1 MRKNLVASIALFLI
15 LFGILSSS
23 PVRAVTFQIGV
34 KAGDFVDYGLVSFS
48 SNSTSPLGFDQFNH
62 VTDVYDIVT
71 SVDAAV
77 GNVTLRQTYS
87 FDNGTAS
94 RSVVLQGNVQTGE
107 GNLTQFL
114 IPGGLNAGDLVP
126 VSYSSFTGSISAMIN
141 ETVTR
146 FYAGAVRTVNLFG
159 IASSFSGLEI
169 TSRVYY
175 DQASG
180 FLLEASVSGI
190 IGPPLTTPSYI
201 KLEIKATSTNLWS
214 PTTTGDYAL
223 DSLPLSSAF
232 IYQGDSVNFALN
244 ATSFHGLTGTATLST
259 SLATSNS
266 TILHAPVPSLVGSSI
281 GLNSTS
287 LLTIQTDPGTP
298 TGLYLV
304 NVNATSNSITRSVSL
319 VVVVLPPDFSMT
331 ADPSSLT
338 IKQGGW
344 TASTITVQSH
354 GGFAGTIAIMAN
366 AYGIE
371 ATLSNSSVVLK
382 SGSSLHVS
390 LNVTAPSGLAPG
402 DFYFVLVSANNG
414 TLSHNT
420 EVFVTVEAGTGV
432 PGFAIQASPT
442 TVTIPQGSSSFS
454 IVTVSSVNGFSGAV
468 TTAVLYDK
476 HLAVDPST
484 HVSTLT
490 ASGFTS
496 EDAFLLT
503 VSTNSSTP
511 LGNYQLLL
519 TATNGTIFQTATISV
534 NVTTPF
540 KPYLPGVRIGD
551 MATFK
556 PMSVVWHSSLPES
569 PILKDL
575 NNTDHETIQVID
587 VVGTNVTMHYDQVYK
602 NGTSTQGTIVE
613 DVATGIS
620 NSTDAASFASG
631 QMILIASGLSA
642 PDRIA
647 ASTFS
652 PELNSTISRNVLG
665 VERTVNILNETS
677 TSVFGT
683 FSDYLAWDQVSGIL
697 VRASTY
703 IAFPGSF
710 ESYTVE
716 ITDTSIWT
724 PAQPAKVTI
733 DSNTPSP
740 SPTDTNTDVR
750 LNFTTTSTTSPVTG
764 ITVDWGDGTI
774 DSLQGDATTDTHM
787 YTSTGSAQTKTFQIT
802 VTATNSAGQGSAT
815 TQETVTDRPPALA
828 IASVTNPAYQ
838 GQLVSLAFTAS
849 DPDGTIST
857 VTVDWGDNTGPQ
869 NLPGTSTSETHTY
882 QAGGQYTIT
891 VSATDNSGSRNSET
905 QAITV
910 TPPPT
915 VTVSTVIPNPAA
927 TEIPVTVNFQVSGA
941 ATGLT
946 IDWGDGTPPDSLPG
960 DATTGTHTYTNTG
973 DMRSQT
979 FKITVTASN
988 PAGPYSKSIDE
999 MVTDQPPTVTVTTVS
1014 PTKTDT
1020 SQIVAVHFTASDQDG
1035 TISAITVNWG
1045 DGSNPTTLS
1054 GTDDAASHNYM
1065 STDGLKTKTFT
1076 INVTATDNSGSASST
1091 TKTVTINDQP
1101 PVESITGMTPNPS
1114 NTSQTVNLRFSTSDP
1129 DGTIQSLKVDWG
1141 DGTSDTLQTTAT
1153 SASHV
1158 YNSAKTYTIT
1168 ITATDDAGNTG
1179 TTTQT
1184 QTVIALPAPVAIL
1197 GLPPTTFY
1205 ASLGGIIAI
1214 VIIAGALLALRRK
1227 PKSSK

>member
-1 MRKNLVASIALFLI
+1 
-15 LFGILSSS
+15 
-23 PVRAVTFQIGV
+23 
-34 KAGDFVDYGLVSFS
+34 
-48 SNSTSPLGFDQFNH
+48 
-62 VTDVYDIVT
+62 
-71 SVDAAV
+71 
-77 GNVTLRQTYS
+77 
-87 FDNGTAS
+87 
-94 RSVVLQGNVQTGE
+94 
-107 GNLTQFL
+107 
-114 IPGGLNAGDLVP
+114 
-126 VSYSSFTGSISAMIN
+126 
-141 ETVTR
+141 
-146 FYAGAVRTVNLFG
+146 
-159 IASSFSGLEI
+159 
-169 TSRVYY
+169 
-175 DQASG
+175 
-180 FLLEASVSGI
+180 
-190 IGPPLTTPSYI
+190 
-201 KLEIKATSTNLWS
+201 
-214 PTTTGDYAL
+214 
-223 DSLPLSSAF
+223 
-232 IYQGDSVNFALN
+232 
-244 ATSFHGLTGTATLST
+244 
-259 SLATSNS
+259 
-266 TILHAPVPSLVGSSI
+266 
-281 GLNSTS
+281 
-287 LLTIQTDPGTP
+287 
-298 TGLYLV
+298 
-304 NVNATSNSITRSVSL
+304 
-319 VVVVLPPDFSMT
+319 MT
-331 ADPSSLT
+331 ADPSSLI

-344 TASTITVQSH
+344 TTSTITVQSH

-366 AYGIE
+366 AYGVQ

-402 DFYFVLVSANNG
+402 DFYFVLVSANSG

-420 EVFVTVEAGTGV
+420 EVFVTVEAGTGA
-432 PGFAIQASPT
+432 PGFAIQASPAT
-442 TVTIPQGSSSFS
+442 LSIPQGSSSFS
-454 IVTVSSVNGFSGAV
+454 IATLSSVNGFSGTV
-468 TTAVLYDK
+468 TTTVLYDK
-476 HLAVDPST
+476 HVAVDPST

-511 LGNYQLLL
+511 LGNYELLL

-587 VVGTNVTMHYDQVYK
+587 IVGTNVTMHYDQVYK

-631 QMILIASGLSA
+631 QMILIAGGLSA

-652 PELNSTISRNVLG
+652 LELNSTISQNMLG

-703 IAFPGSF
+703 VAFPGSF

-724 PAQPAKVTI
+724 PAQPPKVTI

-740 SPTDTNTDVR
+740 SPTDTNTNVR
-750 LNFTTTSTTSPVTG
+750 LNFTTSTTSPVTG
-764 ITVDWGDGTI
+764 ITVDWGDGTT
-774 DSLQGDATTDTHM
+774 DSLPGDATTDTHM

-828 IASVTNPAYQ
+828 ITSVTNPAYQ
-838 GQLVSLAFTAS
+838 GQPVSLSFTAS

-857 VTVDWGDNTGPQ
+857 ITVDWGDNTGPQ

-915 VTVSTVIPNPAA
+915 VTVGTVSPNPAA
-927 TEIPVTVNFQVSGA
+927 TGTPVTVNFQVSG
-941 ATGLT
+941 
-946 IDWGDGTPPDSLPG
+946 SE
-960 DATTGTHTYTNTG
+960 
-973 DMRSQT
+973 
-979 FKITVTASN
+979 
-988 PAGPYSKSIDE
+988 KSWLQAHQ
-999 MVTDQPPTVTVTTVS
+999 V
-1014 PTKTDT
+1014 
-1020 SQIVAVHFTASDQDG
+1020 
-1035 TISAITVNWG
+1035 
-1045 DGSNPTTLS
+1045 
-1054 GTDDAASHNYM
+1054 
-1065 STDGLKTKTFT
+1065 LKTR
-1076 INVTATDNSGSASST
+1076 DNG
-1091 TKTVTINDQP
+1091 
-1101 PVESITGMTPNPS
+1101 
-1114 NTSQTVNLRFSTSDP
+1114 P
-1129 DGTIQSLKVDWG
+1129 DW
-1141 DGTSDTLQTTAT
+1141 
-1153 SASHV
+1153 
-1158 YNSAKTYTIT
+1158 
-1168 ITATDDAGNTG
+1168 
-1179 TTTQT
+1179 
-1184 QTVIALPAPVAIL
+1184 IA
-1197 GLPPTTFY
+1197 
-1205 ASLGGIIAI
+1205 
-1214 VIIAGALLALRRK
+1214 
-1227 PKSSK
+1227 

>member
-1 MRKNLVASIALFLI
+1 LRKNLVASIALFLI

-34 KAGDFVDYGLVSFS
+34 KLGDFVDYGLVSFS

-62 VTDVYDIVT
+62 VTDVNDTVT

-94 RSVVLQGNVQTGE
+94 RSVVLQGNVQTGQ

-180 FLLEASVSGI
+180 FLLEASISGI

-266 TILHAPVPSLVGSSI
+266 TILHPPVPSLVSSSI

-287 LLTIQTDPGTP
+287 LLTIQTDLGTP

-304 NVNATSNSITRSVSL
+304 NVNATINSIARSVSL
-319 VVVVLPPDFSMT
+319 VLVVLPPDFSMT

-338 IKQGGW
+338 IRQGGW
-344 TASTITVQSH
+344 TPSTLTVQSH

-366 AYGIE
+366 AYGVQ
-371 ATLSNSSVVLK
+371 ANLGNSSVVLK

-390 LNVTAPSGLAPG
+390 LNVTAPSSLAPG
-402 DFYFVLVSANNG
+402 DFYFVLVSANSG

-420 EVFVTVEAGTGV
+420 EVFITVEAGTGAL
-432 PGFAIQASPT
+432 GFAIQASPAT
-442 TVTIPQGSSSFS
+442 LSIPQGSSSFS
-454 IVTVSSVNGFSGAV
+454 IATLSSVNGFSGTV
-468 TTAVLYDK
+468 TTTVLYDK
-476 HLAVDPST
+476 HLTVDPST

-490 ASGFTS
+490 ATGFTS
-496 EDAFLLT
+496 EDTFFLT

-519 TATNGTIFQTATISV
+519 TATNGTIFNTATISV
-534 NVTTPF
+534 NVMTPF

-556 PMSVVWHSSLPES
+556 PVSVVWHSSLPES

-613 DVATGIS
+613 DVETGIS

-652 PELNSTISRNVLG
+652 PELNSTISQNVLG

-683 FSDYLAWDQVSGIL
+683 FSDFRAWDQVSGIL

-703 IAFPGSF
+703 IAFPGSL

-724 PAQPAKVTI
+724 PAQPPEVTI

-740 SPTDTNTDVR
+740 SPTDTNTNVR
-750 LNFTTTSTTSPVTG
+750 LNFTTTSTTASVTG
-764 ITVDWGDGTI
+764 IMVDWGDGTT
-774 DSLQGDATTDTHM
+774 DSLLGDATTDAHM
-787 YTSTGSAQTKTFQIT
+787 YASTGSAQTKIFQIT

-838 GQLVSLAFTAS
+838 GQPVSLAFTAS

-857 VTVDWGDNTGPQ
+857 ITVDWGDNTSPQ

-891 VSATDNSGSRNSET
+891 VDATDNSGSRNSET

-915 VTVSTVIPNPAA
+915 VTVSTVSPYPAA
-927 TEIPVTVNFQVSGA
+927 TGTPVTVNFQVSGS

-946 IDWGDGTPPDSLPG
+946 IDWGDGTLPDSMPG

-979 FKITVTASN
+979 FKITVTATN
-988 PAGPYSKSIDE
+988 PAGPSSKSIDE

-1014 PTKTDT
+1014 PTTTDT
-1020 SQIVAVHFTASDQDG
+1020 SQTVAVQFTASDHDG

-1054 GTDDAASHNYM
+1054 GTDGGASHNYR

-1076 INVTATDNSGSASST
+1076 INVTATDNSGTASST

-1214 VIIAGALLALRRK
+1214 VIIAGAVLALRRK